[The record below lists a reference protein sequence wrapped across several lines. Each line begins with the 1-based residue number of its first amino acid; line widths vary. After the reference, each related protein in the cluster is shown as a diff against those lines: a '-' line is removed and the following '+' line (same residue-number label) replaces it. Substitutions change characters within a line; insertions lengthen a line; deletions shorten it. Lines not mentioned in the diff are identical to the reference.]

1 MPATLKASFPC
12 YGSHKK
18 SPENLVNVSGTWYN
32 SSMTNELV
40 SSKYTFACDPEEC
53 DSLIELTSS
62 DGFGFPSGV
71 TELTC
76 PCGRKTTLLS
86 VEHATIQPT
95 ETKGNEMT
103 TETTT
108 DNYYMTR
115 EFLETQLVENK
126 ARIAQLE
133 EHIQRVTQRDYATA
147 STLNKLRDDMKEF
160 TLEGLDSDDISEGQ
174 AEEIASICGFELTNE
189 FELEVTVQYSITVN
203 ARDEES
209 AHNLIHD
216 IDFDSVS
223 YPDGVE
229 YLSSSVDRIEN

>member
-1 MPATLKASFPC
+1 
-12 YGSHKK
+12 
-18 SPENLVNVSGTWYN
+18 
-32 SSMTNELV
+32 MTNELV
-40 SSKYTFACDPEEC
+40 SSKYTFVCDPEHC
-53 DSLIELTSS
+53 DCLIELTSS

-71 TELTC
+71 MELTC

-86 VEHATIQPT
+86 VEHATIAPT
-95 ETKGNEMT
+95 T
-103 TETTT
+103 TEEVKMETTT
-108 DNYYMTR
+108 DNHYMTR

-126 ARIAQLE
+126 ARITQLE

-147 STLNKLRDDMKEF
+147 STLNKVRDNMKEF
-160 TLEGLDSDDISEGQ
+160 TLEGLDSDDISEAQ

-189 FELEVTVQYSITVN
+189 FELEVTVMYSITVN

-223 YPDGVE
+223 YPEGVE
-229 YLSSSVDRIEN
+229 YLSSSVDRIEG

>member
-1 MPATLKASFPC
+1 MRIDSLDVMKAQQ
-12 YGSHKK
+12 
-18 SPENLVNVSGTWYN
+18 
-32 SSMTNELV
+32 LV
-40 SSKYTFACDPEEC
+40 SSKYTFVCDPNEC

-95 ETKGNEMT
+95 NQTKEETMEI
-103 TETTT
+103 TT
-108 DNYYMTR
+108 DNHYMTR

-126 ARIAQLE
+126 ARITQLE
-133 EHIQRVTQRDYATA
+133 EHVQRITQRDYATA

-160 TLEGLDSDDISEGQ
+160 TLEGLDDDSISEGQ

-189 FELEVTVQYSITVN
+189 FELEVTVLYSITVN

-216 IDFDSVS
+216 IDFDTVS
-223 YPDGVE
+223 YDSDGISW
-229 YLSSSVDRIEN
+229 LSSSVDRIEG

>member
-1 MPATLKASFPC
+1 
-12 YGSHKK
+12 
-18 SPENLVNVSGTWYN
+18 
-32 SSMTNELV
+32 MTDLV
-40 SSKYTFACDPEEC
+40 SSKYTFVCDPNEC

-71 TELTC
+71 TRLTC
-76 PCGRKTTLLS
+76 PCGRETTLLS

-95 ETKGNEMT
+95 TTKGNEMT
-103 TETTT
+103 TTT
-108 DNYYMTR
+108 DNHYMTR

-126 ARIAQLE
+126 ARITQLE
-133 EHIQRVTQRDYATA
+133 EHVQRVTQRDF
-147 STLNKLRDDMKEF
+147 STMAELSKMRDNMKEF
-160 TLEGLDSDDISEGQ
+160 TLEGLDDDSISEGQ

-229 YLSSSVDRIEN
+229 YLSSSVDRIDS

>member
-1 MPATLKASFPC
+1 MWQKLPDFVSRRC
-12 YGSHKK
+12 YNTTNKPNERGKNGNNIRS
-18 SPENLVNVSGTWYN
+18 N
-32 SSMTNELV
+32 SNRYEL
-40 SSKYTFACDPEEC
+40 
-53 DSLIELTSS
+53 L
-62 DGFGFPSGV
+62 
-71 TELTC
+71 
-76 PCGRKTTLLS
+76 
-86 VEHATIQPT
+86 
-95 ETKGNEMT
+95 
-103 TETTT
+103 
-108 DNYYMTR
+108 TR

-133 EHIQRVTQRDYATA
+133 EHVQRVTQRDF
-147 STLNKLRDDMKEF
+147 STSAELNKMRDNMKEF
-160 TLEGLDSDDISEGQ
+160 TLEGLDDDSISEGQ

-229 YLSSSVDRIEN
+229 YLSSSVDRIDS

>member
-1 MPATLKASFPC
+1 MRIDSLDVMKAQQ
-12 YGSHKK
+12 
-18 SPENLVNVSGTWYN
+18 
-32 SSMTNELV
+32 LV
-40 SSKYTFACDPEEC
+40 SSKYTFVCDPDEC

-95 ETKGNEMT
+95 ETKEEKM
-103 TETTT
+103 ETTT
-108 DNYYMTR
+108 DNHYMTR

-126 ARIAQLE
+126 ARITQLE
-133 EHIQRVTQRDYATA
+133 EHVQRITQRDYETA
-147 STLNKLRDDMKEF
+147 SILNKIRDNMKEF

-189 FELEVTVQYSITVN
+189 FELEVTVMYSITVN

-216 IDFDSVS
+216 LDFDTVS
-223 YPDGVE
+223 YDSDGISW
-229 YLSSSVDRIEN
+229 LSSSVDRIEG

>member
-1 MPATLKASFPC
+1 
-12 YGSHKK
+12 
-18 SPENLVNVSGTWYN
+18 
-32 SSMTNELV
+32 MTNELV
-40 SSKYTFACDPEEC
+40 SSKYTFACDPEHC
-53 DSLIELTSS
+53 DCLIELTSS

-71 TELTC
+71 MELTC

-86 VEHATIQPT
+86 VEHATIAPT
-95 ETKGNEMT
+95 T
-103 TETTT
+103 TEEVKMETTT
-108 DNYYMTR
+108 DNHYMTR
-115 EFLETQLVENK
+115 EFLESQLVDNK
-126 ARIAQLE
+126 ARITQLE
-133 EHIQRVTQRDYATA
+133 EHIQRITQRDFTTA
-147 STLNKLRDDMKEF
+147 SILNKIRDNMKEF

-189 FELEVTVQYSITVN
+189 FELEVTVMYSITVN

-229 YLSSSVDRIEN
+229 YLSSSVDRIEG

>member
-1 MPATLKASFPC
+1 
-12 YGSHKK
+12 
-18 SPENLVNVSGTWYN
+18 
-32 SSMTNELV
+32 MTNELV
-40 SSKYTFACDPEEC
+40 SSKYTFACDPEHC
-53 DSLIELTSS
+53 DCLIELTSS

-71 TELTC
+71 MELTC

-86 VEHATIQPT
+86 VEHATIAPT
-95 ETKGNEMT
+95 T
-103 TETTT
+103 TEEVKMETTT
-108 DNYYMTR
+108 DNHYMTR

-126 ARIAQLE
+126 ARITQLE

-147 STLNKLRDDMKEF
+147 STLNKVRDNMKEF
-160 TLEGLDSDDISEGQ
+160 TLEGLDSDDISEAQ

-189 FELEVTVQYSITVN
+189 FELEVTVMYSITVN

-223 YPDGVE
+223 YDSDGISW
-229 YLSSSVDRIEN
+229 LSSSVDRIEG

>member
-1 MPATLKASFPC
+1 MSV
-12 YGSHKK
+12 GSCII
-18 SPENLVNVSGTWYN
+18 LY
-32 SSMTNELV
+32 MTNELV
-40 SSKYTFACDPEEC
+40 SSKYTFVCDPEHC
-53 DSLIELTSS
+53 DCLIELTSS

-71 TELTC
+71 MQLTC

-86 VEHATIQPT
+86 VEHATIAPT
-95 ETKGNEMT
+95 T
-103 TETTT
+103 TEEVKMETTT
-108 DNYYMTR
+108 DNHYMTR

-126 ARIAQLE
+126 ARITQLE

-147 STLNKLRDDMKEF
+147 STLNKVRDNMKEF
-160 TLEGLDSDDISEGQ
+160 TLEGLDSDDISEAQ

-189 FELEVTVQYSITVN
+189 FELEVTVMYSITVN

-223 YPDGVE
+223 YDSDGISW
-229 YLSSSVDRIEN
+229 LSSSVDRIEG

>member
-1 MPATLKASFPC
+1 
-12 YGSHKK
+12 
-18 SPENLVNVSGTWYN
+18 
-32 SSMTNELV
+32 MTDLI
-40 SSKYTFACDPEEC
+40 SSKYTFVCDPNEC

-95 ETKGNEMT
+95 NQTKEETMDQPVI
-103 TETTT
+103 
-108 DNYYMTR
+108 DNHYMTR
-115 EFLETQLVENK
+115 EFLESELVANK
-126 ARIAQLE
+126 ARITQLE
-133 EHIQRVTQRDYATA
+133 EHIQRITQRDYATA

-189 FELEVTVQYSITVN
+189 FELEVTVMYSITVN

-223 YPDGVE
+223 YDSDGISW
-229 YLSSSVDRIEN
+229 LSSSVDRIEG

>member
-1 MPATLKASFPC
+1 MSVGPC
-12 YGSHKK
+12 IILY
-18 SPENLVNVSGTWYN
+18 
-32 SSMTNELV
+32 MTNELV
-40 SSKYTFACDPEEC
+40 SSKYTFVCDPEHC
-53 DSLIELTSS
+53 DCLIELTSS

-71 TELTC
+71 MELTC

-86 VEHATIQPT
+86 VEHATIAPT
-95 ETKGNEMT
+95 T
-103 TETTT
+103 TEEVKMETTT
-108 DNYYMTR
+108 DNHYMTR

-126 ARIAQLE
+126 ARITQLE

-147 STLNKLRDDMKEF
+147 STLNKVRDNMKEF
-160 TLEGLDSDDISEGQ
+160 TLEGLDSDDISEAQ

-189 FELEVTVQYSITVN
+189 FELEVTVMYSITVN

-223 YPDGVE
+223 YDSDGISW
-229 YLSSSVDRIEN
+229 LSSSVDKIEG